1 MNKFLVLCGRGS
13 RTNLHRGNIFW
24 LQEKAK
30 LQKIYLAASK
40 EGKKFISQELIERI
54 RRTGGRF
61 LEAVT
66 HVDGSFSYREVTDRK
81 KLLKKAGQTLR
92 ETNDPMFYRSK
103 RERYRKQGRS
113 NSTPW

>member
-1 MNKFLVLCGRGS
+1 
-13 RTNLHRGNIFW
+13 

-30 LQKIYLAASK
+30 LQNQYLSANK
-40 EGKKFISQELIERI
+40 EGKQSISQELIERI
-54 RRTGGRF
+54 HRTGGRF
-61 LEAVT
+61 LEAVAL
-66 HVDGSFSYREVTDRK
+66 VDGNIGYREVTDRK

-92 ETNDPMFYRSK
+92 EINDPKFYRSK